1 MENSQSKISMY
12 YIKYISS
19 NWLGT
24 TFTTML
30 QKRSNNNLTVRPF
43 LMPESHYVK
52 AEINKSLRNITMAST
67 AWKTICTS
75 MCLKSPHSY
84 SSLRVF
90 ILSCSAP
97 IKNQQLCIMEPLSYF
112 IILSNMKKI
121 DLDFALFT
129 QQPPL
134 TSATSKFTW
143 PLF

>member
-1 MENSQSKISMY
+1 MY
-12 YIKYISS
+12 YIKCS

-75 MCLKSPHSY
+75 MCLKPPHFY
-84 SSLRVF
+84 SSLRDF
-90 ILSCSAP
+90 NFELLCSYKISTALYYGTFVIFYYS
-97 IKNQQLCIMEPLSYF
+97 IKYEQNWPRLCTFYPTAF
-112 IILSNMKKI
+112 FDLSNLEIHLASFLK
-121 DLDFALFT
+121 LPAN
-129 QQPPL
+129 
-134 TSATSKFTW
+134 
-143 PLF
+143 